1 MRRVIAAS
9 VASVGLVVALAVWLA
24 ACQPKPANSLPTDMS
39 LGSPSAKV
47 TVTEYA
53 SLGCP
58 ICAMWN
64 NDNFAAFKAKYIDT
78 NQVHYVLKE
87 MTNGDGPVATAGF
100 LLARCAGKDK
110 YFQVVD
116 SVWREEAPYLES
128 DKAAEKANALRKI
141 AESAGL
147 SDQQFDT
154 CVTNDAARDQLNK
167 KVEQTVATDHVEAT
181 PTFMVNGKVCDD
193 CQDPKNLDK
202 AILAAEGASK

>member
-1 MRRVIAAS
+1 MRRVVAVS
-9 VASVGLVVALAVWLA
+9 VAGIGLVAALAAALV
-24 ACQPKPANSLPTDMS
+24 ACQPKPSSGLADDMS
-39 LGSPSAKV
+39 MGNPSAKV

-64 NDNFAAFKAKYIDT
+64 NDNFPAFKAKYIDT

-87 MTNGDGPVATAGF
+87 MTNGDGPVAAAGF

-116 SVWREEAPYLES
+116 AVWRQEAPYLES
-128 DKAAEKANALRKI
+128 DKAAEKRNALVQI
-141 AESAGL
+141 AAGAGINE
-147 SDQQFDT
+147 QQFDT
-154 CVTNDAARDQLNK
+154 CVNNDAALKALND
-167 KVEQTVATDHVEAT
+167 KVMRHVTVEKVEAT